1 MLELQDNWQLT
12 LFQILLANVNF
23 YLNLVAFHAFFRL
36 LVPFFGRG
44 RGKTTPKQHIK
55 PKQTVA
61 GHFACPVGCIS
72 YNQLQNGPD
81 SMLIKTSL

>member
-1 MLELQDNWQLT
+1 M
-12 LFQILLANVNF
+12 
-23 YLNLVAFHAFFRL
+23 
-36 LVPFFGRG
+36 PFLGFLGPYFGRG
-44 RGKTTPKQHIK
+44 GGEYNYTKTTFK

-61 GHFACPVGCIS
+61 GHFACPVVCIS

>member
-1 MLELQDNWQLT
+1 MPFLG
-12 LFQILLANVNF
+12 
-23 YLNLVAFHAFFRL
+23 FFWE
-36 LVPFFGRG
+36 GG
-44 RGKTTPKQHIK
+44 GKTT

-81 SMLIKTSL
+81 LMLIKTSL